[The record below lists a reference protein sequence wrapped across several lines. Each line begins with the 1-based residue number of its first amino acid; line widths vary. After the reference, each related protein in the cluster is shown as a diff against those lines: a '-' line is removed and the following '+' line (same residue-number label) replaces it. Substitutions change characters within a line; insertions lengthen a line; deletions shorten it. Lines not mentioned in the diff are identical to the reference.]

1 VRGGQ
6 YGISVIRSRDV
17 VIQNNAIED
26 SRLAGIRIRL
36 SGAEIIG
43 NTITGAQPPYG
54 RGIHVTNTMD
64 WPMTVIR
71 NNIIRNNAGGGIVT
85 NMARVSVW
93 RNTVTDNGARG
104 IGITE
109 MTEATVAENVVER
122 NGENGIYIS
131 DQSVAVVCDNTVA
144 GSLLPTIEGA
154 GRYGNGITID
164 YNAEAEL
171 YRNVISGNAQHG
183 ISLLESAWAL
193 VAENEVGENG
203 AEVLWADESA
213 HWQEGEAAFRCGEP
227 PIRRQ

>member
-1 VRGGQ
+1 
-6 YGISVIRSRDV
+6 
-17 VIQNNAIED
+17 
-26 SRLAGIRIRL
+26 
-36 SGAEIIG
+36 
-43 NTITGAQPPYG
+43 
-54 RGIHVTNTMD
+54 MD
-64 WPMTVIR
+64 WPMTIIR
-71 NNIIRNNAGGGIVT
+71 NNIIRNNAAGGIVT

-93 RNTVTDNGARG
+93 RNTVTENGARG

-109 MTEATVAENVVER
+109 MTEATVAENVVDG

-183 ISLLESAWAL
+183 ISLLESAW
-193 VAENEVGENG
+193 VTGAENEVDENG

-213 HWQEGEAAFRCGEP
+213 HWQEGETGFRCGEP